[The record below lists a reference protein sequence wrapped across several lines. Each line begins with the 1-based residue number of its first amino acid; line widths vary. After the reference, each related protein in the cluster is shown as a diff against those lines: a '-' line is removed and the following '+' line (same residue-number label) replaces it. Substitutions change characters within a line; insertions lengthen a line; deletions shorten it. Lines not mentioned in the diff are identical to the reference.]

1 MARNI
6 VVYGHADESEDH
18 GFPKEANF
26 KDFIAGGVFRENG
39 GEYSY
44 SRSLNADIILP
55 ERNPL
60 RNSTLFFS
68 IRNPLLGM
76 GLASSRP
83 FRWLLFGRNLILTR
97 HCWVNN
103 PERFVLTSGSS
114 FSSQK
119 KTTRQLTADAIREGV

>member
-1 MARNI
+1 MSKKFFS
-6 VVYGHADESEDH
+6 Y
-18 GFPKEANF
+18 FC
-26 KDFIAGGVFRENG
+26 
-39 GEYSY
+39 YSPTG
-44 SRSLNADIILP
+44 LP

-60 RNSTLFFS
+60 RNNTLFFS
-68 IRNPLLGM
+68 IRDLLLGN

-97 HCWVNN
+97 HCRVNN